1 MFRGYSRAIV
11 WFLVGL
17 MFASELVSS
26 AKPTSSSS
34 SDLRNRPATYKQQHT
49 TRKVSKIYKNM
60 SYAYVEAKVNEDS
73 DDEYTEDNNMYS
85 MSSSTR
91 RTSAMLTAVTNPFV
105 QPLNYCS
112 FFNNRAPSPQAN
124 LKNCTWYKEN
134 SCCLQAEIESTF
146 SKVINLNHFRERFSL
161 NKLFVSRKL
170 LF

>member
-1 MFRGYSRAIV
+1 MYYGYNRAAV

-17 MFASELVSS
+17 MFACELVSS
-26 AKPTSSSS
+26 AKSSSSS

-49 TRKVSKIYKNM
+49 TRRVSKIYKNM
-60 SYAYVEAKVNEDS
+60 SYAYVEAKANDDS
-73 DDEYTEDNNMYS
+73 DDEYTEDNMYS
-85 MSSSTR
+85 LSSSTR

-146 SKVINLNHFRERFSL
+146 SKVFKSFLSVYFN
-161 NKLFVSRKL
+161 
-170 LF
+170 